1 MGCYPLASK
10 TGCKKNETLAV
21 HEHAITKTAKEI
33 PFNKSLPHDCIQ
45 WSWWPNA
52 LISLNLWPIQRYYNL
67 PFHNAPNYRFYT
79 PHHRKNSFKS
89 YSMCTQQVFIFKRP
103 KLNPSYYSSFRYDRT
118 RHQPYSKDQHLIG
131 SRYILHI
138 KQLEGEVM
146 LNYSPVQFSKVHNL
160 DTIGIN
166 ICRNIPSLSSL
177 AQSPMHLRI
186 STNHRR
192 KAIRMRTWELHTH
205 WALAL

>member
-1 MGCYPLASK
+1 
-10 TGCKKNETLAV
+10 
-21 HEHAITKTAKEI
+21 
-33 PFNKSLPHDCIQ
+33 
-45 WSWWPNA
+45 
-52 LISLNLWPIQRYYNL
+52 
-67 PFHNAPNYRFYT
+67 
-79 PHHRKNSFKS
+79 
-89 YSMCTQQVFIFKRP
+89 MCTQQVFIFKRP
-103 KLNPSYYSSFRYDRT
+103 RLNPSYYSSFRYDRT

-192 KAIRMRTWELHTH
+192 KTIRMRTWELHTH
-205 WALAL
+205 WALTPKQRIPSGNTSHSSPTCDHRNGHTASVRPPAVEQSSPWLPVPQWPRASSAKYPNR